1 VTLKVSDFDFFL
13 PPELIAQKH
22 AEKREMSRLLIY
34 HTQTQ
39 ASEDKSFSDII
50 EYFCSGDLLVINDT
64 RVIPARLFGR
74 KSSGARVEFL
84 LTGEQEPGLWEAMAR
99 PVKRLRPGTRVDVAG
114 FELHVE
120 EKLDWGGITVRFPE
134 NTDVHDFLQRHG
146 HMPVPPYIHNDDEEY
161 LRQRYQTVF
170 ARKSGSVAAPTAG
183 LHFTE
188 ELLRDLREKGVEVV
202 TITLHVG
209 MGTFLPVK
217 SDTVE
222 GHRMHSEF
230 YEISRKAAEAI
241 NNRRGR
247 LFACGTTVTRTLEH
261 AAGRDGKVKPERGWS
276 DLFIYPGYSYRI
288 VENLITNFHLPRS
301 TLLMLVSALAGKEE
315 ILMLYREA
323 VEKRY
328 RFFSFGDAMLIIT
341 KEAHAV

>member
-1 VTLKVSDFDFFL
+1 MKVSDFDFYL
-13 PPELIAQKH
+13 PQELIAQKH
-22 AEKREMSRLLIY
+22 AEKREMSRLLVY
-34 HTQTQ
+34 HTQERS
-39 ASEDKSFSDII
+39 AEDKSFTDITG
-50 EYFCSGDLLVINDT
+50 YFSPGDLLVINDT

-74 KSSGARVEFL
+74 KPSGARVEFL
-84 LTGEQEPGLWEAMAR
+84 LTGEREPGLWEAMAR
-99 PVKRLRPGTRVDVAG
+99 PAKRLHPGSRVDISG
-114 FELHVE
+114 TEILVE
-120 EKLDWGGITVRFPE
+120 EKLDWGGVAVRFPE
-134 NTDVHDFLQRHG
+134 RFDVHDFLQRHG
-146 HMPVPPYIHNDDEEY
+146 HMPVPPYIHNDDEAY

-183 LHFTE
+183 LHFTQ
-188 ELLRDLREKGVEVV
+188 ELLDQLKEKGVVLV

-230 YEISRKAAEAI
+230 YEISEAAAEAI
-241 NNRRGR
+241 NKRQGR

-261 AAGRDGKVKPERGWS
+261 AADEEGLITAGRGWS
-276 DLFIYPGYSYRI
+276 DLFIYPGYAFRI

-301 TLLMLVSALAGKEE
+301 TLLMLVSALAGQEE
-315 ILMLYREA
+315 TLRLYERA

-341 KEAHAV
+341 KEAHAD

>member
-1 VTLKVSDFDFFL
+1 
-13 PPELIAQKH
+13 
-22 AEKREMSRLLIY
+22 
-34 HTQTQ
+34 
-39 ASEDKSFSDII
+39 
-50 EYFCSGDLLVINDT
+50 
-64 RVIPARLFGR
+64 
-74 KSSGARVEFL
+74 
-84 LTGEQEPGLWEAMAR
+84 
-99 PVKRLRPGTRVDVAG
+99 
-114 FELHVE
+114 
-120 EKLDWGGITVRFPE
+120 
-134 NTDVHDFLQRHG
+134 
-146 HMPVPPYIHNDDEEY
+146 MPVPPYIHNDDEEY

-230 YEISRKAAEAI
+230 YEISREAAEAI

-276 DLFIYPGYSYRI
+276 DLFIYPGYSYKI

>member
-1 VTLKVSDFDFFL
+1 MKVSDFDFYL
-13 PPELIAQKH
+13 PQELIAQKH
-22 AEKREMSRLLIY
+22 AEKREMSRLLVY
-34 HTQTQ
+34 HTQERS
-39 ASEDKSFSDII
+39 AEDKSFTDITG
-50 EYFCSGDLLVINDT
+50 YFSPGDLLVINDT

-74 KSSGARVEFL
+74 KPSGARVEFL
-84 LTGEQEPGLWEAMAR
+84 LTGEREPGLWEAMAR
-99 PVKRLRPGTRVDVAG
+99 PAKRLHPGSRVDISG
-114 FELHVE
+114 TEILVE
-120 EKLDWGGITVRFPE
+120 EKLDWGGVAVRFPE
-134 NTDVHDFLQRHG
+134 RVDVHDFLQRHG
-146 HMPVPPYIHNDDEEY
+146 HMPVPPYIHNDDEAY

-183 LHFTE
+183 LHFTQ
-188 ELLRDLREKGVEVV
+188 ELLDQLKEKGVVLV

-230 YEISRKAAEAI
+230 YEISEAAAEAI
-241 NNRRGR
+241 NKRQGR

-261 AAGRDGKVKPERGWS
+261 AADEEGLITAGRGWS
-276 DLFIYPGYSYRI
+276 DLFIYPGYAFRI

-301 TLLMLVSALAGKEE
+301 TLLMLVSALAGQEE
-315 ILMLYREA
+315 TLRLYERA

-341 KEAHAV
+341 KEAHAD